1 VGEIGFYLGT
11 PTSAAVICEEDV
23 TALRLSQGQLA
34 ALEREE
40 PRAALLLHRL
50 VARKLAQR
58 LLVTN
63 RLATALAG

>member
-1 VGEIGFYLGT
+1 
-11 PTSAAVICEEDV
+11 VICEEDV
-23 TALRLSQGQLA
+23 TALRLSLGQLA

-58 LLVTN
+58 LLATN